1 MLTKKAV
8 TLIEILLVVT
18 LSALLMTVII
28 PFIRSVN
35 DTWNVGSSR
44 TEILQNGRAA
54 LETMTRYIREARRIT
69 KIPGTSGNYI
79 KIRDRDDKFD
89 IIFYHNVSGSP
100 YYIGNSGIIK
110 VNDLVMRTDVDS
122 LLASSLPPPQSSIFY
137 FFQDGGA
144 AAAKAI
150 DVKSVQIPKMVLSD
164 PLSSITYTLAL
175 EDTVTWRQDRLLI
188 WAINRGT
195 SSTLTDIAYGA
206 TLGGFNISNV
216 VSNCLS
222 VNPTDGS
229 CWVADRGNSSIKKV
243 SSTGAVLW
251 TVTGGFSLPR
261 AVSINN
267 NPDWSVGGRE
277 TVWVADTG
285 NDRIRRVVWTAGAW
299 TYAPA
304 SGGLDWAG
312 FTNPSSVSVNS
323 DWSVNG
329 RETVW
334 VADTGA
340 KRVCRIYWSTGIGWT
355 YESIAWT
362 GKGTA
367 YNQPYSVSVNP
378 NERYFNK
385 ETCWVAYTVG
395 NSVRKIYATSST
407 AWTYVTSPV
416 VFSGPRSVSVN
427 PNTGECWV
435 ADTGNDRIVK
445 LSSLGS
451 LLWSSAANLF
461 LTSYSVSVNPADDT
475 CWVADYDRNS
485 VVRLAADGKVEW
497 SVGGFSSL
505 MAVSVRP

>member
-1 MLTKKAV
+1 MLAKKAV
-8 TLIEILLVVT
+8 TLIEVLLVVT

-35 DTWNVGSSR
+35 DSWNVGSSR

-54 LETMTRYIREARRIT
+54 LETMTRYIRQARRIT
-69 KIPGTSGNYI
+69 QIPGTSGNYI

-89 IIFYHNVSGSP
+89 IIFYHNVSTSP

-144 AAAKAI
+144 AAQKAI

-175 EDTVTWRQDRLLI
+175 EDTVTWRQDVRLLV
-188 WAINRGT
+188 WAINDVGNQ
-195 SSTLTDIAYGA
+195 LKDIAYDTA
-206 TLGGFNISNV
+206 VGGFNISNV

-222 VNPTDGS
+222 VNPMDGS
-229 CWVADRGNSSIKKV
+229 CWVADRGNNRLRKISSA
-243 SSTGAVLW
+243 GAVLW
-251 TVTGGFSLPR
+251 TLTGFNSPR

-267 NPDWSVGGRE
+267 NPNWSVNSRE
-277 TVWVADTG
+277 TVWVANTG
-285 NDRIRRVVWTAGAW
+285 NDHIRRVIWTAGAW

-362 GKGTA
+362 GTGTA

-378 NERYFNK
+378 NEIINNK
-385 ETCWVAYTVG
+385 ETCWAAYTGG
-395 NSVRKIYATSST
+395 NRVRKIYATGPT
-407 AWTYVTSPV
+407 TWTYITSPV

-435 ADTGNDRIVK
+435 ADTGHDRIVK
-445 LSSLGS
+445 LSSSGS
-451 LLWSSAANLF
+451 LLWSSAANVF
-461 LTSYSVSVNPADDT
+461 LTTYSVSVNPADDT
-475 CWVADYDRNS
+475 CWVADYDNNR
-485 VVRLAADGKVEW
+485 VVRLGADGKVEW
-497 SVGGFSSL
+497 SVGGFSSP